1 MAAGLLKGELAYG
14 EIFIPHTLHK
24 VGAVR
29 IALAGEDTGVVGGQ
43 GRVVVP
49 LVLHYIRG
57 LVVENLQGESII
69 LPDFRQGGLVG

>member
-29 IALAGEDTGVVGGQ
+29 IALAGVVGGQ
-43 GRVVVP
+43 GQVVVP

-69 LPDFRQGGLVG
+69 LLDVRQGGLVG

>member
-29 IALAGEDTGVVGGQ
+29 IALAGVVGGQ
-43 GRVVVP
+43 GQVVVP